1 MLRFLGFCKVF
12 RQPESIYD
20 FERWLA
26 GFGLQ
31 SRFCLDDAMWLAFT
45 LLAALMQAG
54 RNALQ
59 KQLSVYVPVLGVALA
74 RFLFAS
80 PLALA
85 YLLGHYQFSP
95 ELVLPHFSWIFVLYV
110 VLAAV
115 AQIGA
120 TVLMVQL
127 FHLKNYAVG
136 VGLAKSEAI
145 WAAILGVLFFG
156 AHLGFLGWIGVL
168 VGTLAIF
175 LMSGAQKIRQFSWQT
190 LSIGAASG
198 LCFALTSLWVR
209 QASLQLDLPH
219 LAAAAWVLVCVI
231 SLQAMALSAYLFVQQ
246 RETLKLLWQHKKL
259 AIANSVFSFFGSLGW
274 FSAMSLQH
282 VALVKTVGQIEV
294 LFMLMISAWIF
305 KEPLRRQD
313 WVGLALIVVA
323 AVLVVW

>member
-1 MLRFLGFCKVF
+1 
-12 RQPESIYD
+12 
-20 FERWLA
+20 
-26 GFGLQ
+26 
-31 SRFCLDDAMWLAFT
+31 MWLAFT

-59 KQLSVYVPVLGVALA
+59 KQLSVHVPVMGVALA
-74 RFLFAS
+74 RFLFAG
-80 PLALA
+80 PLAA
-85 YLLGHYQFSP
+85 VYLLGHYYFSP
-95 ELVLPHFSWIFVLYV
+95 ELPLPHFSWLFGLYV

-115 AQIGA
+115 AQIAA
-120 TVLMVQL
+120 TALMVKL

-136 VGLAKSEAI
+136 AGLAKSEAV

-156 AHLGFLGWIGVL
+156 TQLGLTGWLGVL

-175 LMSGAQKIRQFSWQT
+175 LMTGARRFKQFSWQT
-190 LSIGAASG
+190 LAIGAASG

-209 QASLQLDLPH
+209 QASLQLDLPR
-219 LAAAAWVLVCVI
+219 LAAAAWVLLSLI
-231 SLQAMALSAYLFVQQ
+231 SLQAAALSLYLFVQQ
-246 RETLKLLWQHKKL
+246 RNTLKLLFRHKKL
-259 AIANSVFSFFGSLGW
+259 TFANSVFSFFGSLGW

-305 KEPLRRQD
+305 KEPWRRQD
-313 WVGLALIVVA
+313 VIGLVLIVVA